1 MSNPED
7 LKIKVVAIKAVL
19 APFSQIGAAYCCLK
33 TLLWLVHQM
42 EDPPRHAIMEHL
54 LAIADELMGWEE
66 TDDGREE
73 GK

>member
-7 LKIKVVAIKAVL
+7 LKVKVVAIKAVL
-19 APFSQIGAAYCCLK
+19 APFSLMGATYCCLK

-42 EDPPRHAIMEHL
+42 KDPPRRAIMVHL
-54 LAIADELMGWEE
+54 LAIADKLMGFEV

-73 GK
+73 GT